1 MNVDMLMIYN
11 RGDSF
16 MATSALGMKH
26 ICAQC
31 GARYY
36 DLNKSP
42 ATCPKCGYQEVKQKA
57 DLALVSITDTTQN
70 TSVMVDNETAL
81 DLSDFNDDADIDN
94 DTLPKNMDTIESFED
109 DDNEIESL
117 SELEGRE
124 IHEQQV
130 GHDDTPD
137 EEEMIESMK
146 DGGLIIDEI
155 DDEK

>member
-1 MNVDMLMIYN
+1 
-11 RGDSF
+11 
-16 MATSALGMKH
+16 MAASALGMKH
-26 ICAQC
+26 ICPNC

-42 ATCPKCGYQEVKQKA
+42 AICPKCGHQNVKDDA
-57 DLALVSITDTTQN
+57 HLTLVSSNEEAQDKSI
-70 TSVMVDNETAL
+70 MVDNETAL
-81 DLSDFNDDADIDN
+81 DLSEFNDDADIDN
-94 DTLPKNMDTIESFED
+94 DALPKNMDTMESFEED
-109 DDNEIESL
+109 DTEIESL

-130 GHDDTPD
+130 GHDDMPD

-155 DDEK
+155 DEEK